1 MLVALEDVEAQHPLS
16 PKIAVAQAKRYLGDT
31 NALIRLYDLIER
43 ETSQVHSALASTRF
57 SLDIA
62 YSGTE
67 YQKRVSEYER
77 CLHVL
82 GPVLGCTAHWGNAS
96 HGLAVR
102 RSLERIANGTVTQ
115 PRGTVLDDLRL
126 YPATLLLYSVGV
138 VAVAAERQT
147 NLAPL
152 LTLSVRDWNDRKD
165 APACVAL
172 IPSTVLRG
180 GTIPP
185 SSSISSKVHDAVRP
199 MLHEVLP
206 DDRSYTEAFDWFEYI
221 LALCSFAKD
230 QDSPYIGSFAT
241 RDRDRVL
248 RLAAEDNVT
257 PQITDAIQ
265 SGCLPNPWTALR
277 DSYLSAISKKA

>member
-1 MLVALEDVEAQHPLS
+1 M
-16 PKIAVAQAKRYLGDT
+16 
-31 NALIRLYDLIER
+31 
-43 ETSQVHSALASTRF
+43 
-57 SLDIA
+57 
-62 YSGTE
+62 
-67 YQKRVSEYER
+67 
-77 CLHVL
+77 
-82 GPVLGCTAHWGNAS
+82 
-96 HGLAVR
+96 R
-102 RSLERIANGTVTQ
+102 RSLERIANGTLTQ
-115 PRGTVLDDLRL
+115 PRGTVLDELRL
-126 YPATLLLYSVGV
+126 YPATLLLYAVGV

-152 LTLSVRDWNDRKD
+152 LTLSVRDWHDHKD

-185 SSSISSKVHDAVRP
+185 SSSLDSISSMVHDAVRP

-230 QDSPYIGSFAT
+230 QDSPYIGSFAK
-241 RDRDRVL
+241 RDRNRVL
-248 RLAAEDNVT
+248 RLAAEDGNVA
-257 PQITDAIQ
+257 PQITGAIQ

-277 DSYLSAISKKA
+277 DSYLTAISKKVRPTF